1 MTILNQASDGLPN
14 VLVVLYDVLARS
26 TKPVPRDD
34 LLETVAPAGVAHEDG
49 KLARLTM
56 TRWTELG
63 LFVQGDAGCELAT
76 RPTGRIGSE
85 AELLLQ
91 VRRSARAC
99 ALDASNN
106 EDFWASEGAR
116 AADFTRAMA
125 WVLAQD
131 VYRATYGG
139 LEDDEKAQMVDGTA
153 ALMQNDTRRKGLKSW
168 GQFLGFLR
176 PAPRGQMEIDPT
188 PAVRDVLHDVLPKGD
203 GMPVRGFVEQLAAVL
218 PVLDGGTWRRNV
230 LERIRPNVLM
240 ELSEGQLSTSLSRAL
255 LNLMR
260 NEEIVMENRA
270 DTGSGILLTGRD
282 GPRTDLRFT
291 WVRLANRG
299 KGR

>member
-26 TKPVPRDD
+26 TKPVSRDE
-34 LLETVAPAGVAHEDG
+34 LLETVAPSGVAHEGG
-49 KLARLTM
+49 KLARQTL

-63 LFVQGDAGCELAT
+63 LFVQSEVGCELAT
-76 RPTGRIGSE
+76 RPPGSIGSE
-85 AELLLQ
+85 TELLLQ
-91 VRRSARAC
+91 ARRSARAR
-99 ALDASNN
+99 ALDVSNN
-106 EDFWASEGAR
+106 EDFWATEGAR

-131 VYRATYGG
+131 VFSARYAR
-139 LEDDEKAQMVDGTA
+139 LEDDEKTQMMDGTA

-168 GQFLGFLR
+168 GQFFGFLR

-188 PAVRDVLHDVLPKGD
+188 LAVRDVLHEVLPAGD
-203 GMPVRGFVEQLAAVL
+203 GMPVSGFVEQLSAIL

-230 LERIRPNVLM
+230 LERIRPNKLM
-240 ELSEGQLSTSLSRAL
+240 GLSEGQLSTSLSRAL

-260 NEEIVMENRA
+260 NQEIVMENRA

-282 GPRTDLRFT
+282 GPRADLRFT
-291 WVRLANRG
+291 WVRLVSRG
-299 KGR
+299 KAK